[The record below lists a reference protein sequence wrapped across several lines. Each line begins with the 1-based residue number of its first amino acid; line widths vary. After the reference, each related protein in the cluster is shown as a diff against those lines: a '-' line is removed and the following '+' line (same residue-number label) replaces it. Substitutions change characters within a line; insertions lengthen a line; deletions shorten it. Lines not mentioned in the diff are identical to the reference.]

1 MLLICRA
8 KITALL
14 YPVKTGFEIL
24 KYCYCRKEIYHHNFN
39 NNKFSLS
46 LIKNVNVVLMK
57 RRIYFSL
64 EVLIIQF
71 ILLFVLVSR
80 LSAQFCNFDWN
91 VLRDISVNRKEN
103 TTDFYLAISDAN
115 KYVCI
120 SAPVGL
126 MATGLLTHNKEMKQ
140 QALYIGESMLVSTL
154 LTKSLKNI
162 VQRPRPF
169 ESDTTFI
176 PAEIVTGYS
185 FPSGHTSEAF
195 STATAL
201 TIAYPKW
208 YVIVPAYLWAAG
220 VGYSRLYLGV
230 HYPTDVIAGAL
241 LGAGSAWITY
251 KVNKWIRGKPQTK
264 LANRF

>member
-1 MLLICRA
+1 ML
-8 KITALL
+8 ITQC
-14 YPVKTGFEIL
+14 VF
-24 KYCYCRKEIYHHNFN
+24 
-39 NNKFSLS
+39 
-46 LIKNVNVVLMK
+46 
-57 RRIYFSL
+57 
-64 EVLIIQF
+64 
-71 ILLFVLVSR
+71 LFVLTGG
-80 LSAQFCNFDWN
+80 LEAQFFNFDKTI
-91 VLRDISVNRKEN
+91 LEDIADHRSAN
-103 TTDFYLAISDAN
+103 TTDFYLAISNAN
-115 KYVCI
+115 NYVCLRLPI
-120 SAPVGL
+120 GI
-126 MATGLLTHNKEMKQ
+126 MATGLLTHSTEIKQ
-140 QALYIGESMLVSTL
+140 RALYIGEGIMVSSL

-169 ESDTTFI
+169 ESDTTLI
-176 PAEIVTGYS
+176 PAEMVTGYS

-251 KVNKWIRGKPQTK
+251 KVNKWIQDKPQNR
-264 LANRF
+264 LANMF